1 MNNPFRYISAA
12 CLFLSSL
19 TLSLAQKQ
27 SSVVTIAAD
36 EESYKGSKNAKA
48 MALYNLGSR
57 LSYEGGDYA
66 KAAGFLEEAVRL
78 DDTFV
83 EALDNLTVCYRRLGK
98 YDKAIKC
105 SKESIAVF
113 PNGEVAHCNL
123 ALIYSLLDQKRNAL
137 YEYKKVKD
145 INPANAEA
153 FYGTAVI
160 YYEQNEL
167 TRSLLNA
174 AEAERLYRK
183 TSNNLLGDAEEL
195 IGRIYLK
202 MGDTESAKEWS
213 SRALKHKPDLDKELK
228 KLLDGRSM

>member
-1 MNNPFRYISAA
+1 MNIAYNYISAA
-12 CLFLSSL
+12 FLLLSTMSSF
-19 TLSLAQKQ
+19 SAPKDA
-27 SSVVTIAAD
+27 TIFTYAAD
-36 EESYKGSKNAKA
+36 EENYTGSRNVKA

-57 LSYEGGDYA
+57 LLYQGGDYA

-83 EALDNLTVCYRRLGK
+83 EALDNLSVCYRRLGK

-105 SKESIAVF
+105 SKESLAVF

-123 ALIYSLLDQKRNAL
+123 ALLYSLLDQNKNAL

-145 INPANAEA
+145 INPVNAEA

-174 AEAERLYRK
+174 VEAERLYRK
-183 TSNNLLGDAEEL
+183 TSNNLVGDAEEL

>member
-1 MNNPFRYISAA
+1 MNNAYNYISAA
-12 CLFLSSL
+12 FLLLSS
-19 TLSLAQKQ
+19 Q
-27 SSVVTIAAD
+27 SSFSAPKDATISIIAAD
-36 EESYKGSKNAKA
+36 EEKYTGSRNVKA

-57 LSYEGGDYA
+57 LMYHGSDYA

-83 EALDNLTVCYRRLGK
+83 EALDNLSVCYRRLGM

-123 ALIYSLLDQKRNAL
+123 ALIYSLLDQNKDAL

-202 MGDTESAKEWS
+202 MGDTESAKEWG

>member
-1 MNNPFRYISAA
+1 MTNAYKYIFTAFFLLSP
-12 CLFLSSL
+12 LSSF
-19 TLSLAQKQ
+19 SAPKDA
-27 SSVVTIAAD
+27 TIFTYAAD
-36 EESYKGSKNAKA
+36 EKEYAGSRNVKA

-57 LSYEGGDYA
+57 LLYQGGDYA

-78 DDTFV
+78 DESFV
-83 EALDNLTVCYRRLGK
+83 EALDNLSVCYRRLGK

-123 ALIYSLLDQKRNAL
+123 ALIYSLLDQNKNAL

-167 TRSLLNA
+167 TRAFLNA

-195 IGRIYLK
+195 IGRICLK
-202 MGDTESAKEWS
+202 MGNTESAKEWS

>member
-1 MNNPFRYISAA
+1 MNNANKYIFTAFFLLSP
-12 CLFLSSL
+12 LSSF
-19 TLSLAQKQ
+19 SASKDA
-27 SSVVTIAAD
+27 TIFTYAAD
-36 EESYKGSKNAKA
+36 ETEYAGSRNVKA

-57 LSYEGGDYA
+57 LSYQGGDYA

-83 EALDNLTVCYRRLGK
+83 EALDNLSVCYRRLGK

-123 ALIYSLLDQKRNAL
+123 ALIYSLLDQNKNAL

-145 INPANAEA
+145 INPTNPEA
-153 FYGTAVI
+153 FYGSAVI

-167 TRSLLNA
+167 TRALLNA

-202 MGDTESAKEWS
+202 MGNTESAKEWG
-213 SRALKHKPDLDKELK
+213 SRALKHKPDLNKELK
-228 KLLDGRSM
+228 KMLDGRSI

>member
-1 MNNPFRYISAA
+1 MNNAYIYISAVF
-12 CLFLSSL
+12 LLLSPLSSFSAPKDA
-19 TLSLAQKQ
+19 TIF
-27 SSVVTIAAD
+27 TIAAD
-36 EESYKGSKNAKA
+36 EDKYTGSRNVKA

-57 LSYEGGDYA
+57 LSYQGGDYA

-83 EALDNLTVCYRRLGK
+83 EALDNLSVCYRHLGK

-105 SKESIAVF
+105 YKKSIAVF

-123 ALIYSLLDQKRNAL
+123 ALIYSLLDQNKSAL

-145 INPANAEA
+145 INPTNPEA
-153 FYGTAVI
+153 FYGSAVI
-160 YYEQNEL
+160 YYEQDEL
-167 TRSLLNA
+167 TRALLNA
-174 AEAERLYRK
+174 VEAERLYRK
-183 TSNNLLGDAEEL
+183 TSSNLLGDAEEL

-202 MGDTESAKEWS
+202 MGNTESAKEWG
-213 SRALKHKPDLDKELK
+213 SRALKHKPDLNKELK

>member
-1 MNNPFRYISAA
+1 MNNAYIYISAA
-12 CLFLSSL
+12 FLLLSPLSSFSAPKDA
-19 TLSLAQKQ
+19 TI
-27 SSVVTIAAD
+27 VTCAA
-36 EESYKGSKNAKA
+36 EEEKYTGSRNVKA

-57 LSYEGGDYA
+57 LSYQGGDYA

-83 EALDNLTVCYRRLGK
+83 EALDNLSVCYRHLGK

-123 ALIYSLLDQKRNAL
+123 ALIYSLLDQNKDAL
-137 YEYKKVKD
+137 CEYKKVKD
-145 INPANAEA
+145 INPTNPEA
-153 FYGTAVI
+153 FYGSAVI
-160 YYEQNEL
+160 YYEQDEL
-167 TRSLLNA
+167 TRALLNA

-183 TSNNLLGDAEEL
+183 TSSNLLGDAEEL

-202 MGDTESAKEWS
+202 MGNTESAKEWG
-213 SRALKHKPDLDKELK
+213 SRALKHKPDLNKELK
-228 KLLDGRSM
+228 KMLDGRSM

>member
-1 MNNPFRYISAA
+1 MNNAYKYIFAA
-12 CLFLSSL
+12 FFLISPLSSF
-19 TLSLAQKQ
+19 SAPKDA
-27 SSVVTIAAD
+27 TIFTYAAD
-36 EESYKGSKNAKA
+36 EKEYTGSHNVKA

-57 LSYEGGDYA
+57 LLYQGGDYA

-78 DDTFV
+78 DETFV
-83 EALDNLTVCYRRLGK
+83 EALDNLSVCYRRLGK

-123 ALIYSLLDQKRNAL
+123 ALIYSLLDQNKNAL

-167 TRSLLNA
+167 TRAFLNA
-174 AEAERLYRK
+174 TEAERLYRR

-195 IGRIYLK
+195 IGRICLK
-202 MGDTESAKEWS
+202 MGNTESAKEWS

>member
-1 MNNPFRYISAA
+1 MNNLSTYITATFLILSQLGSSSAQ
-12 CLFLSSL
+12 
-19 TLSLAQKQ
+19 TKTNI
-27 SSVVTIAAD
+27 VTVAAD
-36 EESYKGSKNAKA
+36 EKPYDGSRNVKA

-57 LSYEGGDYA
+57 LSYQGGDYA

-83 EALDNLTVCYRRLGK
+83 EALDNLAVCYRRLGK

-123 ALIYSLLDQKRNAL
+123 ALIYSLLDQKKNAL